1 MPNKKNKS
9 KQRRSVRRRKNVKSR
24 KVMRGGGVR
33 WWSRLN
39 NPKNPLSVPLLPVRS
54 QQMNGNIE
62 LIKLPLQPLQMVNNE
77 IPKTTFPIKYTV
89 EQGDLY
95 DGTSKIH
102 ISKIDNKEQNPPI
115 ALVVNENNKVST
127 LHSNFISINN
137 VDYVPVKIIP
147 TA

>member
-1 MPNKKNKS
+1 M
-9 KQRRSVRRRKNVKSR
+9 
-24 KVMRGGGVR
+24 R